1 MGEGRGDGGSDGGRD
16 GDGREG
22 FGEAGEGAHS

>member
-22 FGEAGEGAHS
+22 FGEAGEGAHC